1 MRSGLRAAA
10 VCSWLAVICFAAAF
24 AEPPD
29 TVVEIQ
35 IDGSGAVSA
44 DELRRAVSAHTED
57 PQEAARA
64 VLERYQ
70 AAGRL
75 FAEAEAAVERLPD
88 GTRVL
93 RIRAREGP
101 QARLQSIEW
110 VGLNALTEED
120 AAQALGVRIGA
131 LLHAIDWRSA
141 LDKLARRYADNGR
154 PYASALTEIV
164 RADPQTGEAHLRVKI
179 EEGVE
184 ARIES
189 VQFEGLKKT
198 RLQTALR
205 LLPVRAGDLYDQ
217 RKIDDARHILL
228 NCGYFASVHPA
239 LIERVGER
247 GGERSGEMGG
257 RDGLIRFRARVEEAP
272 TFRAVGLLGYAP
284 PLSEEDA
291 PQLIGAVE
299 ASDANL
305 FGTGRQARFR
315 WEAGDDRSTQAAYRE
330 PFLFHSGVD
339 LEARWDAERVQGGYR
354 EAGSLRVGWTPAPR
368 LRASAGGQRLRAD
381 GLTGSGLLAEAVWDA
396 RDSRDN
402 PTTGWHAAVRAD
414 AVVGGAR
421 FQRVEASVRRVL
433 PIARRHAAAFKA
445 QIGAVFGSA
454 VPPAE
459 RFRMGGADT
468 LRGHRERAF
477 EGEVRRLGSI
487 EYRLLTGPRS
497 RLFAFFDIGRMDR
510 NKTQY
515 GYGVGANLESKT
527 GLAQIQYGVSPD
539 APLLEGIV
547 HLRLGAAF
555 R

>member
-1 MRSGLRAAA
+1 MRSALRTAA
-10 VCSWLAVICFAAAF
+10 VCCWIALICCAAAF
-24 AEPPD
+24 AAPSD
-29 TVVEIQ
+29 TAVEIE
-35 IDGSGAVSA
+35 IEGDGAVSA
-44 DELRRAVSAHTED
+44 DELRRAAAAHTD

-64 VLERYQ
+64 VLERYR

-75 FAEAEAAVERLPD
+75 FAEAEAVVERLPD

-93 RIRAREGP
+93 RVRAREGP
-101 QARLQSIEW
+101 TARLQSIEW
-110 VGLNALTEED
+110 VGLKTLTEEE
-120 AAQALGVRIGA
+120 AAQTLGVRTGA
-131 LLHAIDWRSA
+131 PMHAIDWRSA
-141 LDKLARRYADNGR
+141 LDRLARRYAENGR

-164 RADPQTGEAHLRVKI
+164 RANPKTGEAHLRVQI

-198 RLQTALR
+198 GLQTALR
-205 LLPVRAGDLYDQ
+205 LLPVRAGDLYDPRQ
-217 RKIDDARHILL
+217 IDNARQILL
-228 NCGYFASVHPA
+228 NCGWFASVHPA
-239 LIERVGER
+239 LMER
-247 GGERSGEMGG
+247 GG

-284 PLSEEDA
+284 PLSDEDA

-299 ASDANL
+299 ASDLNL

-330 PFLFHSGVD
+330 PFLFGSRVD

-354 EAGSLRVGWTPAPR
+354 ETGSLRVGWTPAPR

-381 GLTGSGLLAEAVWDA
+381 GLAGNGLLAEAEWDA
-396 RDSRDN
+396 REGFQDN
-402 PTTGWHAAVRAD
+402 PTEGWHVAVGAD

-421 FQRVEASVRRVL
+421 FQRVQASVQRIQRV
-433 PIARRHAAAFKA
+433 ARRHAVALKA
-445 QIGAVFGSA
+445 QVGSVGGSA

-477 EGEVRRLGSI
+477 EGAVRRLGSI
-487 EYRLLTGPRS
+487 EYRLLTGARS
-497 RLFAFFDIGRMDR
+497 RLFVFIDIGQMDR
-510 NKTQY
+510 NRTQY

>member
-10 VCSWLAVICFAAAF
+10 VCSWLAGVCVAAAF
-24 AEPPD
+24 AAPRD

-64 VLERYQ
+64 VLERYR

-101 QARLQSIEW
+101 QARLQSVEW
-110 VGLNALTEED
+110 VGLNALTEEE

-141 LDKLARRYADNGR
+141 LDKLARRYAENGR

-189 VQFEGLKKT
+189 VLFEGLKKT

-217 RKIDDARHILL
+217 RKIDGARHILL

-247 GGERSGEMGG
+247 GG

-284 PLSEEDA
+284 PLSDEDA

-396 RDSRDN
+396 RDNRDN
-402 PTTGWHAAVRAD
+402 PTAGWHVAVRAD

-421 FQRVEASVRRVL
+421 FQRVEASVRRVQR
-433 PIARRHAAAFKA
+433 IARRHAAAFKA

-497 RLFAFFDIGRMDR
+497 RLFAFFDIGQMDR
-510 NKTQY
+510 NGTQY

-527 GLAQIQYGVSPD
+527 GLAQIQYGVSSD

>member
-1 MRSGLRAAA
+1 MRSALRTAA
-10 VCSWLAVICFAAAF
+10 VCCWLARICCAAAF
-24 AEPPD
+24 VELSD

-35 IDGSGAVSA
+35 IDGDGAVSV
-44 DELRRAVSAHTED
+44 DELRRAAAAHTD
-57 PQEAARA
+57 PKEAARA
-64 VLERYQ
+64 VLERYR

-88 GTRVL
+88 GTRIL
-93 RIRAREGP
+93 RVRAREGP
-101 QARLQSIEW
+101 PARLQSIEW
-110 VGLNALTEED
+110 VGLSALTEEE
-120 AAQALGVRIGA
+120 AAQTLGVQTGDA
-131 LLHAIDWRSA
+131 LHAIDWRSA
-141 LDKLARRYADNGR
+141 LDKLTRRYAENGR
-154 PYASALTEIV
+154 PYVSALTEIV
-164 RADPQTGEAHLRVKI
+164 RADPQTGEAHLRVQI

-198 RLQTALR
+198 GLQTALR
-205 LLPVRAGDLYDQ
+205 LLPVRAGDLYDP
-217 RKIDDARHILL
+217 RKIDDARRILL
-228 NCGYFASVHPA
+228 NCGWFASVHPA
-239 LIERVGER
+239 LMER
-247 GGERSGEMGG
+247 GG

-284 PLSEEDA
+284 PLSDEDA

-299 ASDANL
+299 ASDLNL

-315 WEAGDDRSTQAAYRE
+315 WESGADRSTRAAYRE
-330 PFLFHSGVD
+330 PFLFGSRVD

-354 EAGSLRVGWTPAPR
+354 EAGSLRVGWTPARR

-381 GLTGSGLLAEAVWDA
+381 GLTGNGLLAAAEWDA
-396 RDSRDN
+396 REGFRDN
-402 PTTGWHAAVRAD
+402 PTEGWHAAVGAE
-414 AVVGGAR
+414 AVIGGAR
-421 FQRVEASVRRVL
+421 FQRVQASVQRIQRV
-433 PIARRHAAAFKA
+433 ARRHAVAVKA
-445 QIGAVFGSA
+445 QVGVVVGSS

-477 EGEVRRLGSI
+477 EGAARRLGSI
-487 EYRLLTGPRS
+487 EYRLLTGARS
-497 RLFAFFDIGRMDR
+497 RLFVFLDIGQMDR
-510 NKTQY
+510 NRTQY

>member
-1 MRSGLRAAA
+1 MRSALRAAA
-10 VCSWLAVICFAAAF
+10 VCGWLARICFAAAF
-24 AEPPD
+24 AEPSGM
-29 TVVEIQ
+29 VVEIQ
-35 IDGSGAVSA
+35 IDGEGVVSA
-44 DELRRAVSAHTED
+44 DEIRRAVAAHTD
-57 PQEAARA
+57 PQKAARA
-64 VLERYQ
+64 VLERYR

-93 RIRAREGP
+93 RVRAREGP
-101 QARLQSIEW
+101 QARLRSVEW
-110 VGLNALTEED
+110 VGLSVLTEEE
-120 AAQALGVRIGA
+120 AAQTLGVRTGA
-131 LLHAIDWRSA
+131 PLHAIDWRSA
-141 LDKLARRYADNGR
+141 LDKLARRYAENGR

-179 EEGVE
+179 DEGVE
-184 ARIES
+184 ARLES

-217 RKIDDARHILL
+217 RKIDNARHILL

-239 LIERVGER
+239 LIAR
-247 GGERSGEMGG
+247 GG

-284 PLSEEDA
+284 PLSDEDA

-299 ASDANL
+299 ASDSNL

-315 WEAGDDRSTQAAYRE
+315 WESGADRSTQAAYRE
-330 PFLFHSGVD
+330 PFLFNSGVD

-381 GLTGSGLLAEAVWDA
+381 GLTGNGLLAEAEWDG
-396 RDSRDN
+396 RDSRVN
-402 PTTGWHAAVRAD
+402 PTEGWHIVVEAD
-414 AVVGGAR
+414 GVVGGAR
-421 FQRVEASVRRVL
+421 FQRVQASVRRIQR
-433 PIARRHAAAFKA
+433 IARRHAAAFKA
-445 QIGAVFGSA
+445 QIGAVGGSA

-477 EGEVRRLGSI
+477 EGAVRRLGSV
-487 EYRLLTGPRS
+487 EYRLLTGARS
-497 RLFAFFDIGRMDR
+497 RLFLFLDIGQMDR
-510 NKTQY
+510 NPTQY

-539 APLLEGIV
+539 APLLEGII
-547 HLRLGAAF
+547 HLRLGAGF
-555 R
+555 